1 MTPGQK
7 GAGMGSRMGGRGTQ
21 AEEEGSSPGVRQL
34 GLQWAA
40 KAEGLWYPPQLV
52 GTGPGA
58 LGGMG

>member
-1 MTPGQK
+1 
-7 GAGMGSRMGGRGTQ
+7 MGSRMGGRGTQ